1 MVCTLYTLVAIA
13 TQVCIGRLVVNID
26 TAGCYDSSLINL
38 VLLPSIAVRF
48 DDIKR
53 VLATGVL

>member
-1 MVCTLYTLVAIA
+1 MLVAIA